1 MKKLILSAFGL
12 LIGMVT
18 TAQTLN
24 SFLDEADTFFEKYV
38 SNGQVDYK
46 TLSKDGQD
54 LKSLVNQV
62 GSFNTASLSD
72 IERKAFFINA
82 YNISVINGIIKAYPT
97 KSPLEIGGF
106 FDSKKHQI
114 AGSSI
119 TLNQLEKDNLLKV
132 TGDEKLHFVLVCAA
146 VSCPPIASFAYRPE
160 KLEAQIL
167 ERTKMALSNDEFIQV
182 DDSKKSVGISEI
194 FKWYPGDFKDKAD
207 NIIAY
212 INKYRTNKIPANYKT
227 TYYTY
232 NWSLNAQS
240 TNASASKKADEPTS
254 NLQVFTP
261 SVLLAKGQVELRSF
275 YNIYT
280 QRNIRNREG
289 DRVAID
295 GRQSFFNAQYTLNYG
310 ASKSA
315 RINVGFDVIV
325 SSFSDGNSPFSP
337 IFQSGNV
344 NEVALAAFGPAVR
357 FTPFKQLP
365 NLSVRSAFWFP
376 GAANLEDRNGTFVN
390 HDRYTS
396 FTQVFYD
403 MEINTRW
410 RLFAEADLIYRF
422 SRRDDQVDFFRTPV
436 TGILSYFLP
445 SGKASLFALYQY
457 SPRFE
462 RVSNGFDDQFGLSQ
476 WFQQAGL
483 GFKYQ
488 LNSKLELELSYSNF
502 FASRNDGGGQ
512 TFNLGFRWLK

>member
-1 MKKLILSAFGL
+1 MKKLIITAFTLFVG
-12 LIGMVT
+12 IVAN
-18 TAQTLN
+18 AQSLN
-24 SFLDEADTFFEKYV
+24 SFLDEADTFFKKHV

-46 TLSKDGQD
+46 AIVKDGQG
-54 LKSLVNQV
+54 LKSLVSQV
-62 GSFNTASLSD
+62 GSFDTNSLRD

-97 KSPLEIGGF
+97 NSPLEIGGF
-106 FDSKKHQI
+106 FDSKKHMV
-114 AGSSI
+114 AGQQM
-119 TLNQLEKDNLLKV
+119 TLNTLEKDNLLKV

-146 VSCPPIASFAYRPE
+146 VSCPPIATFAYRPE

-167 ERTKMALSNDEFIQV
+167 ERTKMALSNNEFIQV
-182 DDSKKSVGISEI
+182 DDSKKTVGISEI

-207 NIIAY
+207 NIVAY
-212 INKYRTNKIPANYKT
+212 INQYRTNKIPANYKT

-232 NWSLNAQS
+232 NWVLNAQS
-240 TNASASKKADEPTS
+240 NNAVSPKKANEPTS

-261 SVLLAKGQVELRSF
+261 SVLLSKGQVELKSF

-280 QRNIRNREG
+280 QNSIRNREG
-289 DRVAID
+289 DKVSID
-295 GRQSFFNAQYTLNYG
+295 GRQSFFNVQYSVNFG
-310 ASKSA
+310 VSKSA
-315 RINVGFDVIV
+315 RVNVGLDVIV
-325 SSFSDGNSPFSP
+325 SSFSDGSFLSP
-337 IFQSGNV
+337 IFQSGDR
-344 NEVALAAFGPAVR
+344 NEVALASFGPAIR
-357 FTPFKQLP
+357 FTPFKKLS

-376 GAANLEDRNGTFVN
+376 GASNLENRNGSFVA

-403 MEINTRW
+403 MELNTSW
-410 RLFAEADLIYRF
+410 RLFLEADLIYRF
-422 SRRDDQVDFFRTPV
+422 ARRDDQEDFFRTPV
-436 TGILSYFLP
+436 TGIVSYFLP
-445 SGKASLFALYQY
+445 GGKASLFALYQY

-462 RVSNGFDDQFGLSQ
+462 RVSNGFDDQFGLAQ

-488 LNSKLELELSYSNF
+488 LNSKLEMELSYSNF

>member
-1 MKKLILSAFGL
+1 
-12 LIGMVT
+12 MVAVVN
-18 TAQTLN
+18 AQSLN
-24 SFLDEADTFFEKYV
+24 GFLDEADVFFKKRV

-46 TLSKDGQD
+46 GIVKDGQD
-54 LKSLVNQV
+54 LKSLVGQV
-62 GSFNTASLSD
+62 GAFNTNSLSD
-72 IERKAFFINA
+72 TERKAFFINA

-97 KSPLEIGGF
+97 QSPLEIGGF

-114 AGSSI
+114 AGQPM
-119 TLNQLEKDNLLKV
+119 TLNELEKENLLKV

-146 VSCPPIASFAYRPE
+146 VSCPPIATFAYRPE
-160 KLEAQIL
+160 NLDAQIL
-167 ERTKMALSNDEFIQV
+167 ERTQMALSNDEFIQV
-182 DDSKKSVGISEI
+182 DDSKKTVGISEI

-212 INKYRTNKIPANYKT
+212 INQYRTNKIPANYKT

-232 NWSLNAQS
+232 NWTLNAQS
-240 TNASASKKADEPTS
+240 KNVDTSKKANEPTS

-261 SVLLAKGQVELRSF
+261 SVLLRKGQVELISF

-280 QRNIRNREG
+280 QNRIRNREG
-289 DRVAID
+289 DRIATN
-295 GRQSFFNAQYTLNYG
+295 GRQSFLNVQYSLNYG
-310 ASKSA
+310 VSKSA
-315 RINVGFDVIV
+315 RLNVGFDVIV
-325 SSFSDGNSPFSP
+325 SSFSDGSFLSPV
-337 IFQSGNV
+337 FQSGDR
-344 NEVALAAFGPAVR
+344 NEVALAAFGPAIR
-357 FTPFKQLP
+357 FSPFKKVP

-376 GAANLEDRNGTFVN
+376 GASNLEDRNGTFVN

-403 MEINTRW
+403 MELNTSW
-410 RLFAEADLIYRF
+410 RLFLEADLIYRF
-422 SRRDDQVDFFRTPV
+422 SRREDQVDFFRTPL

-445 SGKASLFALYQY
+445 NGKSSLFALYQY

-462 RVSNGFDDQFGLSQ
+462 QVSNGFDDQFGLSQ
-476 WFQQAGL
+476 WFQQAGV

-488 LNSKLELELSYSNF
+488 LNSKLEMELSYSNF

>member
-1 MKKLILSAFGL
+1 MKKLILIAFGL
-12 LIGMVT
+12 LIGLAAS
-18 TAQTLN
+18 AQSLN
-24 SFLDEADTFFEKYV
+24 SFLDEADAFFKKNVE
-38 SNGQVDYK
+38 NGQVDYK
-46 TLSKDGQD
+46 EIVKDGTE
-54 LKSLVNQV
+54 LNSLVNQIA
-62 GSFNTASLSD
+62 SFNTSSLSN

-82 YNISVINGIIKAYPT
+82 YNISVIKGIIKGYPT

-106 FDSKKHQI
+106 FDSKKHEV
-114 AGSSI
+114 AGSKM

-146 VSCPPIASFAYRPE
+146 VSCPPIATFAYRPE
-160 KLEAQIL
+160 TLEAQIL

-182 DDSKKSVGISEI
+182 DNNKKTVGLSEI
-194 FKWYPGDFKDKAD
+194 FKWYPGDFKGKAE

-212 INKYRTNKIPANYKT
+212 LNKYRTEKIPTNYKT

-232 NWSLNAQS
+232 NWTLNAQAS
-240 TNASASKKADEPTS
+240 NSSASKKENEPSS
-254 NLQVFTP
+254 NLQAFTP
-261 SVLLAKGQVELRSF
+261 SVLLKKGQVELKSF

-280 QRNIRNREG
+280 QNRIRNNEG
-289 DRVAID
+289 DRIDLD
-295 GRQSFFNAQYTLNYG
+295 GRQSFFNVQYSVNYG

-325 SSFSDGNSPFSP
+325 SSFSDGNSLLSP
-337 IFQSGNV
+337 VFQSGDNS
-344 NEVALAAFGPAVR
+344 EVALAAFGPAIR
-357 FTPFKQLP
+357 FTPFKSIS

-376 GAANLEDRNGTFVN
+376 GAKNLEDRNGSFVA

-396 FTQVFYD
+396 FTQIFFD
-403 MEINTRW
+403 KELNTSW
-410 RLFAEADLIYRF
+410 RLFLEADLIYRF
-422 SRRDDQVDFFRTPV
+422 ARRDDQEDFFRTPL

-445 SGKASLFALYQY
+445 SGKASIFALYQY

-462 RVSNGFDDQFGLSQ
+462 RVSNGFDEQFGLAQ
-476 WFQQAGL
+476 WFQQAGV

>member
-1 MKKLILSAFGL
+1 MKKLIITAFGL
-12 LIGMVT
+12 LIGVVAHT
-18 TAQTLN
+18 QSLN
-24 SFLDEADTFFEKYV
+24 SFLDETDTFFQKHV

-46 TLSKDGQD
+46 GIVKGGQD
-54 LKSLVNQV
+54 LKSLVRQV
-62 GSFNTASLSD
+62 GSFNTSSLSD

-97 KSPLEIGGF
+97 NSPLEIGGF
-106 FDSKKHQI
+106 FDSKKHQV
-114 AGSSI
+114 AGQQM
-119 TLNQLEKDNLLKV
+119 TLNELEKENLLKV

-146 VSCPPIASFAYRPE
+146 VSCPPIATFAYRPE

-182 DDSKKSVGISEI
+182 DDNKKTVGISEI
-194 FKWYPGDFKDKAD
+194 FKWYPGDFKDQAD
-207 NIIAY
+207 NIVAY
-212 INKYRTNKIPANYKT
+212 INQYRTKKIPANYKT

-232 NWSLNAQS
+232 NWILNAQS
-240 TNASASKKADEPTS
+240 SNAETPKKVNEPTS

-280 QRNIRNREG
+280 QSNIRNREG
-289 DRVAID
+289 DKVAID
-295 GRQSFFNAQYTLNYG
+295 GRQSFFNVMYMVNYG

-315 RINVGFDVIV
+315 RFNIGLDVIA
-325 SSFSDGNSPFSP
+325 SSFSDGSFLSP
-337 IFQSGNV
+337 IFQSGDR
-344 NEVALAAFGPAVR
+344 NEAALAAFGPAIR
-357 FTPFKQLP
+357 FTPLKKVP

-376 GAANLEDRNGTFVN
+376 GASNLEDRNGSFVN

-403 MEINTRW
+403 MELNTKW
-410 RLFAEADLIYRF
+410 RLFLEADLIYRF
-422 SRRDDQVDFFRTPV
+422 ARRDDQVDFFRTPV
-436 TGILSYFLP
+436 TGIVSYFLP

-462 RVSNGFDDQFGLSQ
+462 QVSNGFEDQFGLAQ
-476 WFQQAGL
+476 WFQQAGIGL
-483 GFKYQ
+483 KYQ
-488 LNSKLELELSYSNF
+488 LNSKLEMELSYSNF
-502 FASRNDGGGQ
+502 FAARNDGGGQ

>member
-1 MKKLILSAFGL
+1 MKKLIITAFGL
-12 LIGMVT
+12 LIGVVAH
-18 TAQTLN
+18 AQSLN
-24 SFLDEADTFFEKYV
+24 SFLDEADTFLQKHV

-46 TLSKDGQD
+46 GIAKGGQD
-54 LKSLVNQV
+54 LKSLVSQV
-62 GSFNTASLSD
+62 GSFNANSLSD

-82 YNISVINGIIKAYPT
+82 YNISVINGIIKEYPT
-97 KSPLEIGGF
+97 NSPLEIGGF
-106 FDSKKHQI
+106 FDSKKHQV
-114 AGSSI
+114 AGQQM
-119 TLNQLEKDNLLKV
+119 TLNELEKENLLKV

-146 VSCPPIASFAYRPE
+146 VSCPPIATFAYRPE
-160 KLEAQIL
+160 KLKAQIL

-182 DDSKKSVGISEI
+182 DDSKKTVGISEI

-207 NIIAY
+207 NILAY
-212 INKYRTNKIPANYKT
+212 INQFRTNKIPANYKT

-232 NWSLNAQS
+232 NWVLNAQS
-240 TNASASKKADEPTS
+240 NNAVSPKKANEPTS

-261 SVLLAKGQVELRSF
+261 SVLLSKGQVELRSF

-280 QRNIRNREG
+280 QSNIRNREG
-289 DRVAID
+289 DKVAID
-295 GRQSFFNAQYTLNYG
+295 GRQSFFNVMYMVNYG

-315 RINVGFDVIV
+315 RFNVGLDVIV
-325 SSFSDGNSPFSP
+325 SSFSDGSFLSPV
-337 IFQSGNV
+337 FQSGDR
-344 NEVALAAFGPAVR
+344 NEVALAAFGPAIR
-357 FTPFKQLP
+357 FTPFKTAP

-376 GAANLEDRNGTFVN
+376 GASNLEDRNGSFVN

-403 MEINTRW
+403 MELNTSW
-410 RLFAEADLIYRF
+410 RLFLEADLLYRF
-422 SRRDDQVDFFRTPV
+422 ARRDDQEDFFRTPL

-445 SGKASLFALYQY
+445 NGKSSLFALYQY

-476 WFQQAGL
+476 WFQQAGI
-483 GFKYQ
+483 GFKHQ
-488 LNSKLELELSYSNF
+488 LNNRLEMELSYSNF